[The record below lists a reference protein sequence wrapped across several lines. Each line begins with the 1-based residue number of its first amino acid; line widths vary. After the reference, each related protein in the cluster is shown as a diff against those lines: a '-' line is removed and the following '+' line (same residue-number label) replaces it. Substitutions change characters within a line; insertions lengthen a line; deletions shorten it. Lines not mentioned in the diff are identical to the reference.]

1 MTPGHGNRT
10 RDLWLSTP
18 MPMHWRT
25 KPEVPGS
32 IPVSS
37 RIVARLFKTLKRILW
52 QTSNDNSQSEKA
64 GCRDAWRGGG
74 WVEGGGSPFLAAR
87 RLGRLRTGLPPQCIA
102 GFSSRHSVTSLH
114 RLGFRQGPGLLSH
127 DKEQTRNYHP
137 LIQTLNRDYIPI
149 HHHQNAFLKEV
160 YSHSHGYS
168 VVINL
173 GKIPQY
179 TRLGSNPNLPVI
191 GSLVYCESDA

>member
-1 MTPGHGNRT
+1 MSG
-10 RDLWLSTP
+10 
-18 MPMHWRT
+18 
-25 KPEVPGS
+25 
-32 IPVSS
+32 SS

-52 QTSNDNSQSEKA
+52 QTSNDNSDRGPPLSGCPGKMPHLPSPLGSPVDK

-179 TRLGSNPNLPVI
+179 TRPGSNPNLPVI